1 MNVFKALEVFKR
13 IPKLSPSLNPLRAV
27 RGLWVSGEHRDPMTQ
42 DSVAHIKEVS
52 SNQAE
57 VRVYT
62 ETTTKFNEDE
72 ISYEFKGVYSQ
83 PFVFVDYTKLELSL
97 DQEQSYVQI
106 TNLYTPTIEIIPYTI
121 ININLDQEQSYVQ
134 ITNLYSPDITF
145 IDNYQDPV
153 QYQSTQPEPTLF
165 VSVFTSNELEIE

>member
-106 TNLYTPTIEIIPYTI
+106 TNLY
-121 ININLDQEQSYVQ
+121 
-134 ITNLYSPDITF
+134 SPDITF

>member
-42 DSVAHIKEVS
+42 DSVIHVQEVS

-106 TNLYTPTIEIIPYTI
+106 TNLY
-121 ININLDQEQSYVQ
+121 
-134 ITNLYSPDITF
+134 SPDITF

>member
-83 PFVFVDYTKLELSL
+83 PFVFIDYTKLELSL

-145 IDNYQDPV
+145 IDNYQEPV